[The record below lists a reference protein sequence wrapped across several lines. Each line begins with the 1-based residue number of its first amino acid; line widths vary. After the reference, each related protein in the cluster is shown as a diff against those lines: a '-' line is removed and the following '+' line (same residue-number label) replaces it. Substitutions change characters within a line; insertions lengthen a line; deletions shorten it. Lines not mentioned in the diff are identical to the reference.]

1 MQKSEG
7 NRDWNIMRSEV
18 IRILYED
25 ILSKEIVKEI
35 RDEIKEEAENF
46 VISRCKET
54 YREMCYTG
62 PFTTQDPSMRDE
74 HRFNEEQVTGKRGK
88 KHDGD
93 IIKDRD
99 RLNVM
104 GALMH

>member
-18 IRILYED
+18 IRILFEE
-25 ILSKEIVKEI
+25 ILQKEIIKEI

-54 YREMCYTG
+54 YKELCYTG
-62 PFTTQDPSMRDE
+62 PFSTVDPQMRDE
-74 HRFNEEQVTGKRGK
+74 IRHSEQE
-88 KHDGD
+88 
-93 IIKDRD
+93 I
-99 RLNVM
+99 
-104 GALMH
+104 